1 MLVMI
6 IMINQSPKQRIKKEP
21 VNTTSLEVPSSNST
35 LYCYVD
41 ASWIDENSKAGI
53 SWILTEV
60 HGRCLLKSSSS
71 IEPIDSVIET
81 EDKASVEA
89 VGQLKRLNYRQ
100 VTFCGDSIHL
110 YQYLE
115 KAKKQGHSSLGQAE
129 IQSYLED
136 IKALAPSYFRFKF
149 IGRNANH
156 LADALAK
163 EARLKESLC
172 MNDCTELF
180 LMFYLEKSR

>member
-6 IMINQSPKQRIKKEP
+6 IMINQSPKLRIKKEP

-71 IEPIDSVIET
+71 IEHIDSVIET

-89 VGQLKRLNYRQ
+89 V
-100 VTFCGDSIHL
+100 
-110 YQYLE
+110 
-115 KAKKQGHSSLGQAE
+115 GHSSLGQAE

-149 IGRNANH
+149 IRRNANH
-156 LADALAK
+156 LADALSK
-163 EARLKESLC
+163 EARLKESLY
-172 MNDCTELF
+172 TA
-180 LMFYLEKSR
+180 S

>member
-1 MLVMI
+1 MI

-71 IEPIDSVIET
+71 IEHIDSVIET

-100 VTFCGDSIHL
+100 VTFCVDSIHL

-115 KAKKQGHSSLGQAE
+115 KA
-129 IQSYLED
+129 
-136 IKALAPSYFRFKF
+136 
-149 IGRNANH
+149 
-156 LADALAK
+156 
-163 EARLKESLC
+163 
-172 MNDCTELF
+172 
-180 LMFYLEKSR
+180 